1 MSGGLI
7 EKLKDEFRMIRK
19 AEKVE
24 LPKELTDA
32 DAEFFESHLQYEL
45 ERAEVE
51 QSRFANLPNLLA
63 VTISIA
69 VAANIAFL
77 GQKDMQSWIAVTAGL
92 AILLHVIALFGIVVT
107 IFFMRHK
114 APWLE
119 AADLMRSTEDVRR
132 DIIVLAY
139 RCTEEYVRRRN
150 IRWAAMLCSL
160 FLFALGLLLLAVG
173 VLGMTVSR

>member
-1 MSGGLI
+1 MREMVRYSRGSIQDSKYCSGCYADQYKQCWHVKRPIDGKEKGMSGGLI

-45 ERAEVE
+45 ERAEAE

-77 GQKDMQSWIAVTAGL
+77 GQKDMQSWITVTAGL
-92 AILLHVIALFGIVVT
+92 AILLHVTALFGI
-107 IFFMRHK
+107 
-114 APWLE
+114 
-119 AADLMRSTEDVRR
+119 
-132 DIIVLAY
+132 
-139 RCTEEYVRRRN
+139 
-150 IRWAAMLCSL
+150 
-160 FLFALGLLLLAVG
+160 LGVCP
-173 VLGMTVSR
+173 SNS